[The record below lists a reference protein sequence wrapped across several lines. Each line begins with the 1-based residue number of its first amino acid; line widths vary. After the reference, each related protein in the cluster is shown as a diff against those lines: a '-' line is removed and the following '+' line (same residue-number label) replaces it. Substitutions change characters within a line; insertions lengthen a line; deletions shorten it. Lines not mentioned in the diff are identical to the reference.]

1 MENLLEQ
8 CARKKA
14 ELDGYRPLAPD
25 QEERI
30 LQKLRLEWDFHSNHL
45 EGNSLS
51 YGETK
56 ALILH
61 GLTAQGKPLKDHFE
75 ITGHHEAVL
84 WIEDLVRKREPLTES
99 VVRQL
104 HQLILK
110 EDHEIEAVTADGR
123 PTHIRVEVGR
133 YKTSPNHV
141 KTATGETLFFSSP
154 MDTPIHMRELLDW
167 YSANAGTTDAIELS
181 SVFHHRFTRI
191 HPFSDGNGR
200 VARLLGNFILM
211 MGSYPPVIVKTQEK
225 DTYFAALRLADAGN
239 PAAFAEYIAQRL
251 LESLDLMIRGAR
263 GESVEEPDDVAKE
276 LALLKQQ
283 FQAQEQK
290 VNVLRDKTIAEAAWV
305 AWIEPLITEFLR
317 RSTAFETFY
326 LKRHAHILVNG
337 AAGGTLD
344 DMMQRAA
351 AKIGSAGEIET
362 RVEFAQFRTREHV
375 SRNFTQSVSLRLL
388 PTHTEVLNGARQ
400 KLAEVDWDHTP
411 SKETLALWIAA
422 EEKRHMAALKDL
434 INKPT

>member
-1 MENLLEQ
+1 MDAL
-8 CARKKA
+8 
-14 ELDGYRPLAPD
+14 RPLAPE
-25 QEERI
+25 QEARV

-84 WIEDLVRKREPLTES
+84 WVEDLVRKREPLTES

-110 EDHEIEAVTADGR
+110 EDHDIEAVTADGK

-141 KTATGETLFFSSP
+141 RTATGETLFFSSP
-154 MDTPIHMRELLDW
+154 TDTPIHMRALLDW
-167 YSANAGTTDAIELS
+167 YQANAETVDPIELS

-211 MGSYPPVIVKTQEK
+211 MAGYPPVIVKTQEK
-225 DTYFAALRLADAGN
+225 DAYFAALRLADAGS

-276 LALLKQQ
+276 LALLKRQ
-283 FQAQEQK
+283 FQGQERR
-290 VNVLRDKTIAEAAWV
+290 VNALRDKPIAEAAWK
-305 AWIEPLITEFLR
+305 AWIEPLITEFIR
-317 RSTAFETFY
+317 RSAEFDSFY
-326 LKRHAHILVNG
+326 LHRHTYVLVNG
-337 AAGGTLD
+337 TAVGTLD
-344 DMMQRAA
+344 DMLQRAV
-351 AKIGSAGEIET
+351 AKISSAAEIEM
-362 RVEFAQFRTREHV
+362 RVDFSHFRVREHV
-375 SRNFTQSVSLRLL
+375 SRNFSQSISLRLL
-388 PTHTEVLNGARQ
+388 PTHVEVFDGVKQ
-400 KLAEVDWDHTP
+400 KLAEIDWDQAP
-411 SKETLALWIAA
+411 SEETRKFWVAT
-422 EEKRHMAALKDL
+422 EEKRHLAALKEL
-434 INKPT
+434 INKPA